1 QFPHVEEEHA
11 TFLRYAET
19 TKINSTLFDHTGSG
33 DTHYAVRLNGSE
45 SERIGLARSLAVMT
59 GDTMRAEVYAKYL
72 DPDPSNWT
80 AALHDL
86 MAAIAAG
93 TAPTGTVVEAV
104 PPSGGDAFPF
114 AGLLDAAKAGDTG
127 TRAYLNILL
136 FDENLGFLDA
146 AYVPVSMAAREDGTG
161 VPHERLAEETVVQQ
175 PGYAYIYFSNDSDQ
189 PLEVFFDDFTVE
201 HVNSAI
207 VQADD
212 YYPFG
217 MGIAS
222 LSHRREN
229 AFLNNYLYQGD
240 FSEKSDLTGW
250 NSFYLRNYDSQIGRW
265 TSVDPYDQYP
275 SPYMGRGNDPI
286 NTIDPDG
293 GFGIGVGAAQIA
305 LGAYSVY
312 RAYDQGGIHAVGQSL
327 MMGFLSGLGG
337 GYNPASMGEGIAHG
351 VVS

>member
-45 SERIGLARSLAVMT
+45 SERIGLAKSLAVMT
-59 GDTMRAEVYAKYL
+59 GDTIRAEVYAKYL

-86 MAAIAAG
+86 MAAIAGG
-93 TAPTGTVVEAV
+93 TAPTGTVIEAV
-104 PPSGGDAFPF
+104 PPVGGDGVPF
-114 AGLLDAAKAGDTG
+114 AELLDAAKAGDTG

-161 VPHERLAEETVVQQ
+161 VPHERLAEEIIVQQ
-175 PGYAYIYFSNDSDQ
+175 RGYAYIYFSNDNDQ

-201 HVNSAI
+201 LAHSAI

-212 YYPFG
+212 YYPLG
-217 MGIAS
+217 MTF
-222 LSHRREN
+222 N
-229 AFLNNYLYQGD
+229 
-240 FSEKSDLTGW
+240 
-250 NSFYLRNYDSQIGRW
+250 
-265 TSVDPYDQYP
+265 V
-275 SPYMGRGNDPI
+275 
-286 NTIDPDG
+286 
-293 GFGIGVGAAQIA
+293 
-305 LGAYSVY
+305 YS
-312 RAYDQGGIHAVGQSL
+312 R
-327 MMGFLSGLGG
+327 
-337 GYNPASMGEGIAHG
+337 
-351 VVS
+351 